1 MPESAS
7 IIFVDDDPHVL
18 SGLRRRIVS
27 KRPNW
32 KLRFCTS
39 GAEALVNLDQHS
51 ADVIVSDMRMPEM
64 DGAELLR
71 SVARKYP
78 DTARILLSGYA
89 DEQAI
94 QTGLAATH
102 HFLMKPCSDQEV
114 IHAIE
119 RGLILRNYLRDPQLI
134 NILYRMPA
142 ELVWPPV
149 FYRLHA
155 ILQYKGPHSQ
165 NELQEFSF
173 ENPGFIMLVCEMARR
188 EKLILPTEGPDL
200 VTLIDLFG
208 LETIKAL
215 CVIWTLHGQQTRF
228 DPDNIDQPIDRCLI
242 LGNMAAGIAKL
253 EGMPSETIDLIRAA
267 ALLCHI
273 GLNVMEHVIPDQVA
287 LSRKQADDD
296 QCDIISTEIG
306 EIGVSHPAVSACL
319 AALWGFKHEI
329 VENIAFH
336 HRPEAAP
343 TRDSLSLLI
352 VYAAQHFARKFGNDR
367 HTRAA
372 KYDRASGFIAHCDA
386 QQKWANWERHCAPL
400 GDNQA

>member
-102 HFLMKPCSDQEV
+102 HFLMKPCSDQDV

-119 RGLILRNYLRDPQLI
+119 RGLILRNYLRDPALI

-142 ELVWPPV
+142 ELVWPPA
-149 FYRLHA
+149 FYRLHT

-165 NELQEFSF
+165 KELQEFTF
-173 ENPGFIMLVCEMARR
+173 EHPGFIMLVCEMARR
-188 EKLILPTEGPDL
+188 ENLTPPTEVPDL
-200 VTLIDLFG
+200 ITFIDLFG

-215 CVIWTLHGQQTRF
+215 CVIWTLYGQQTRF
-228 DPDNIDQPIDRCLI
+228 DHDDIDQPIDRCLI
-242 LGNMAAGIAKL
+242 LGEMAAEIARL
-253 EGMPSETIDLIRAA
+253 EGKPLETIDLVRAA

-273 GLNVMEHVIPDQVA
+273 GLNVMEQVIPDQVA
-287 LSRKQADDD
+287 ASRKHADDD

-306 EIGVSHPAVSACL
+306 DIGISHPVVSACL

-329 VENIAFH
+329 IENIAFH

-352 VYAAQHFARKFGNDR
+352 VYAAQHFARKFGDDSHIR
-367 HTRAA
+367 TA
-372 KYDRASGFIAHCDA
+372 KYDRATGFIAHCGA
-386 QQKWANWERHCAPL
+386 SQKWAAWEQHCALL
-400 GDNQA
+400 GDRKV